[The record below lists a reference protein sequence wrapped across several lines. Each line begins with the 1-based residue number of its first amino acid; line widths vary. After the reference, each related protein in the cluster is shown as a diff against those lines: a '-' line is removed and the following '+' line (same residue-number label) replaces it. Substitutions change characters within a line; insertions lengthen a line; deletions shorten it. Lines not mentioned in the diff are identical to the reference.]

1 MVDDQIH
8 HHAHTQLVG
17 ARNEGVKGRQ
27 VAKQRVNVAVVG
39 DVVAVVGLRRAIDG
53 GDPDDVD
60 PEARQVLEAAV
71 DTVEISD
78 PVAVRV
84 LERAGV
90 HLVEDRV
97 FPPRV
102 GIDTSSGEK
111 IRAQKH
117 GILTR
122 Q

>member
-1 MVDDQIH
+1 MVDYQIH

-17 ARNEGVKGRQ
+17 ARNEGVKGCQ
-27 VAKQRVNVAVVG
+27 VAKQWVNVAVVG

-53 GDPDDVD
+53 GDPDDID
-60 PEARQVLEAAV
+60 PEARQVLEATV
-71 DTVEISD
+71 DTVEVSN

-84 LERAGV
+84 LERAGI

-102 GIDTSSGEK
+102 DIDTSGGQK
-111 IRAQKH
+111 IRAQEH
-117 GILTR
+117 GIVRR